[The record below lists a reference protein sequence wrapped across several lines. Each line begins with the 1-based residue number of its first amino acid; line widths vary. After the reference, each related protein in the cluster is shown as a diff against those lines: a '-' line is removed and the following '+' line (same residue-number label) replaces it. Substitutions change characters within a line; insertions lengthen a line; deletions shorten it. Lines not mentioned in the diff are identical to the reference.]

1 MNGTIIRAKLTTLPA
16 TRFLRRSLSIA
27 FLYFLAALA
36 LRAGEISLPASTTS
50 DPDFSDLTLGN
61 FFSSGWNQAWAKR
74 SRGEGTPDMSLLRVQ
89 TNFLVRLFRTDLAIQ
104 QNPVSDAIRQ
114 VESLT
119 ETVEYPFN
127 RRFQIAVV
135 GNYQW
140 LNARVGNDM
149 DGGAVG
155 AFTRIQLVDT
165 KSSSLAMTLRGTF
178 PNHGLD
184 IKTTT
189 ISLAIEGWQDLASIG
204 LGRTGLYF
212 HLQEETQAGPVPPGS
227 VRNDLTYDLSLAHTW
242 TGPNAPLGNAT
253 TFVEA
258 YGRTNLDGARR
269 SETTLTLTPGVRV
282 NLAQRHILMAGV
294 DFPLTSPRPYDRVFR
309 LTYIFNF

>member
-1 MNGTIIRAKLTTLPA
+1 LFAVLT
-16 TRFLRRSLSIA
+16 
-27 FLYFLAALA
+27 

-50 DPDFSDLTLGN
+50 NPNFPDLTLGN
-61 FFSSGWNQAWAKR
+61 FFSSGWDQAWSKR

-104 QNPVSDAIRQ
+104 QNPVTDAIRQ

-140 LNARVGNDM
+140 LNARESSDI
-149 DGGAVG
+149 DGGAVA

-178 PNHGLD
+178 PNRGLD

-189 ISLAIEGWQDLASIG
+189 ISGSIQGWQDLALVG
-204 LGRTGLYF
+204 VRRTGLYF
-212 HLQEETQAGPVPPGS
+212 HVQEESQAGPVSPGAA
-227 VRNDLTYDLSLAHTW
+227 RNDLNYDLSLARTW
-242 TGPNAPLGNAT
+242 TGPNAPLGIAT

-258 YGRTNLDGARR
+258 YGKTNLDGARR
-269 SETTLTLTPGVRV
+269 GETTFTITPGVRV
-282 NLAQRHILMAGV
+282 NIAQRHILMAGV
-294 DFPLTSPRPYDRVFR
+294 DFPLTSPRPFDRVIRF
-309 LTYIFNF
+309 TYIFNF